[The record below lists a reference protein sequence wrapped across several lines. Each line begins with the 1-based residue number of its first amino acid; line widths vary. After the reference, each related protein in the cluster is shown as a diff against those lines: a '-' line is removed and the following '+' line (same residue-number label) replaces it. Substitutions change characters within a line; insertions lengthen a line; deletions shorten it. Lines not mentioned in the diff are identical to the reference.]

1 MNLAQES
8 PAQDTQDS
16 PILDSPVP
24 NSPTQVWV
32 DGWLEYLFDRLPV
45 ILLIITLIVGV
56 SLIAKAKGGL
66 GKVIAFGFGAAL
78 VYLLLTNVE
87 AVSRFF
93 SEELPITF

>member
-56 SLIAKAKGGL
+56 SLIAK
-66 GKVIAFGFGAAL
+66 VIAFGFGAAL